1 MNKSSRMF
9 RVAKLAAFLFA
20 IITVSS
26 CSKPP
31 DDVLKQGIAA
41 SARMELTRMN
51 PFAAMGDVTLKDYS
65 ITNSYKQG
73 DVQIYEYTG
82 TVVVKGG
89 MGNPNPNGTEVKVKG
104 KAGFQKAGN
113 RWDSSPM

>member
-1 MNKSSRMF
+1 MF
-9 RVAKLAAFLFA
+9 RIAKLAILLLAVVSL
-20 IITVSS
+20 SS

-31 DDVLKQGIAA
+31 DDVLKDGVAA
-41 SARMELTRMN
+41 SARMEMTRMN
-51 PFAAMGDVTLKDYS
+51 PFAAMADVTLKEYS
-65 ITNSYKQG
+65 ITNSYKQD

-104 KAGFQKAGN
+104 KVGFRKAGN
-113 RWDSSPM
+113 RWDSSPMM